1 MYKKY
6 VLMFVFISTIL
17 FTSAAVSFAQ
27 DTGVYLRTGL
37 GAGRPLM
44 ESLSN
49 ELEKQGNQ
57 MPELEYVLPVSVGR
71 IFFDGSIG
79 AELMFSYSLTNVI
92 RYKNAHEDFEE
103 KMGHY
108 DFSFLLRKYLL
119 PGNKKFSPSI
129 GVGIGYGRSN
139 LVAGGGR
146 LESAEMLASALI
158 ESRFKERT
166 GFFIEAIYIRGLSE
180 ERFDAVHLEN
190 VSQDVVLDSRG
201 IPLEDVYSV
210 FEIRVGFT
218 FWLKTPKEYY

>member
-1 MYKKY
+1 MLKY
-6 VLMFVFISTIL
+6 IL
-17 FTSAAVSFAQ
+17 ILVIIFTLCFTSAAVVFAQ

-37 GAGRPLM
+37 GAGRPLL

-57 MPELEYVLPVSVGR
+57 MPGVEYVLPVSIGKM
-71 IFFDGSIG
+71 FFDGSIG
-79 AELMFSYSLTNVI
+79 AELMFSYSLTPVI

-103 KMGHY
+103 KLGHY

-119 PGNKKFSPSI
+119 PGNRKFSPSI

-146 LESAEMLASALI
+146 LESAEFLASALI
-158 ESRFKERT
+158 ESRFMERK
-166 GFFIEAIYIRGLSE
+166 GFFVEAVYIRGLSK
-180 ERFDAVHLEN
+180 ERFDAAHIEN
-190 VSQDVVLDSRG
+190 NSEDVVFDSNG
-201 IPLEDVYSV
+201 IPLKDIYSV